1 MRGGGLVRFTRIV
14 QTQEFIRN
22 WMDPNIVTPD
32 DVPHLFR
39 TLRILD
45 GQELGQLHT
54 YRLQGFRN
62 ETWGA
67 DVPNTALKVTFSRTG
82 NRIEMLTCTK

>member
-1 MRGGGLVRFTRIV
+1 
-14 QTQEFIRN
+14 
-22 WMDPNIVTPD
+22 MDPSIVTPD

-45 GQELGQLHT
+45 GQEPDQLHT
-54 YRLQGFRN
+54 YRLQGFHD

-67 DVPNTALKVTFSRTG
+67 DVPNTALKVTFSRVG
-82 NRIEMLTCTK
+82 DRIEMLTCTK